1 MNKQTAIDLLGGSV
15 SNAARTLGVTYQAVL
30 KWPDV
35 LPQRITQRVIGAAIL
50 SGNRKALDLAQPEEQ
65 RQAA

>member
-1 MNKQTAIDLLGGSV
+1 MNKQLAIDLLGGSIA
-15 SNAARTLGVTYQAVL
+15 NAARTLGVTYQAVL

-50 SGNRKALDLAQPEEQ
+50 SGNPKALELAQPEQLRE
-65 RQAA
+65 AA